1 MKIFKRILLA
11 FLLILSMVVVGF
23 FIWVNSPADPEP
35 PVAQAMQSSSSVTVT
50 TEPWLMFMPKT
61 APTTG
66 LIIYPGARVT
76 ARAYAPTAH
85 AAADAGY
92 LAVIVPMPSNMAIFA
107 PSRADEVIA
116 AHPEIKHWAI
126 AGHSL
131 GGSMAAQYAHADPAK
146 VQGLILWASF
156 PAKKDDLSA
165 TPIITSVLYGSDD
178 GLAQP
183 SQVLASKP
191 YLPATTQWIEI
202 KGGNHAQ
209 FGWYGEQAGDNAA
222 TISHEEQ
229 QRIINEE
236 MIKVLQTISQH

>member
-1 MKIFKRILLA
+1 
-11 FLLILSMVVVGF
+11 
-23 FIWVNSPADPEP
+23 
-35 PVAQAMQSSSSVTVT
+35 
-50 TEPWLMFMPKT
+50 
-61 APTTG
+61 
-66 LIIYPGARVT
+66 
-76 ARAYAPTAH
+76 
-85 AAADAGY
+85 
-92 LAVIVPMPSNMAIFA
+92 MAIFA

-131 GGSMAAQYAHADPAK
+131 GGSMAAQYAHADPNK
-146 VQGLILWASF
+146 IDGLILWASF

-165 TPIITSVLYGSDD
+165 TPIVTSVLYGSDD